1 MSLVE
6 AARRRVL
13 RLSESFGVRNR
24 TRKGEIVRAFATA
37 QGVKRVLFVGSSGA
51 WGPRGHLVERAA
63 LLPDHRFVAAC
74 DLDPRIDMP
83 WPYVCADGR
92 RLPFRAAAFDLV
104 LSNAVV
110 EHVGNIGDQR
120 AFVAE
125 HRRVG
130 LSWVVTTPNRWFPV
144 ESHTGA
150 VLLHWWRPWRA
161 RQEAF
166 TRLLSRRE
174 FHALL
179 PAGATLHGR
188 PWSATFVGAGKST
201 GAPEARS

>member
-6 AARRRVL
+6 AARGRVL

-24 TRKGEIVRAFATA
+24 RRKGEIVRAFATA
-37 QGVKRVLFVGSSGA
+37 NGAKRVLFVGSSGA
-51 WGPRGHLVERAA
+51 WGPRGHIVERAA
-63 LLPDHRFVAAC
+63 LRPDHQFVAAC
-74 DLDPRIDMP
+74 DLDARIDMP

-92 RLPFRAAAFDLV
+92 RLPFRTGAFDLV

-110 EHVGNIGDQR
+110 EHVGGVDDQR

-125 HRRVG
+125 HRRVA
-130 LSWVVTTPNRWFPV
+130 SAWIITTPNRWFPV

-150 VLLHWWRPWRA
+150 VVLHWVRRWRD
-161 RQEAF
+161 QQTSF

-174 FHALL
+174 FRALL
-179 PAGATLHGR
+179 PAGAALHGR
-188 PWSATFVGAGKST
+188 PWSATFVASGNSR
-201 GAPEARS
+201 PSR